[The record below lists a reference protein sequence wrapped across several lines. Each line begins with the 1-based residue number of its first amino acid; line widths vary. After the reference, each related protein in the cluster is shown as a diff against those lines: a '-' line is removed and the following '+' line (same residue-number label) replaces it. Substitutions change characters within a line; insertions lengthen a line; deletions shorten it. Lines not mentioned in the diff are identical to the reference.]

1 MAAESTGKPWT
12 GLLGRIGAKR
22 GPDPETAPYAAEPA
36 ASGAVY
42 PTKALKKF
50 LATLTSRANPVL
62 LDLGP
67 VIGPNVSFFGE
78 QLGCKIFVED
88 FFADVDRHHRAGTT
102 PELAAFFGKR
112 FPQAD
117 ASIDGIL
124 CWDLLDFL
132 EPAAALVVANQLT
145 RVLKVDGALLG
156 FFSTATTREATFTKY
171 VVVDE
176 VSLRHKP
183 YGAQRTRTRVLQ
195 NRDIIKLFERLR
207 VSDSFLLQT
216 NVREILFR
224 KPSYLASAGAG
235 A

>member
-22 GPDPETAPYAAEPA
+22 DPEPEAASYAAEPA

-50 LATLTSRANPVL
+50 LATLTSRPNPVL

-78 QLGCKIFVED
+78 QLGCKIVVED

-102 PELAAFFGKR
+102 GELAAFLGKR

-117 ASIDGIL
+117 ASVDGIL

-156 FFSTATTREATFTKY
+156 FFSTAATREATFTKY

>member
-1 MAAESTGKPWT
+1 VAAESTGKPWT

-22 GPDPETAPYAAEPA
+22 GPEPEAVPYAPEPA
-36 ASGAVY
+36 SPGAVY

-88 FFADVDRHHRAGTT
+88 FFADIDRHHRAGTT
-102 PELAAFFGKR
+102 GELPAFFGKR

-124 CWDLLDFL
+124 SWDLLDFL
-132 EPAAALVVANQLT
+132 EPPAALVVANQLT

-156 FFSTATTREATFTKY
+156 FFSTATSRDATFTKY

-183 YGAQRTRTRVLQ
+183 YGAQHTRTRVLQ

>member
-12 GLLGRIGAKR
+12 GLLGKIGAKR
-22 GPDPETAPYAAEPA
+22 GPEPETASYVVES
-36 ASGAVY
+36 ASPGAVF

-50 LATLTSRANPVL
+50 LATLTSRPNPVL

-88 FFADVDRHHRAGTT
+88 FFADVDRHGRGATT
-102 PELAAFFGKR
+102 GELATFFGKR
-112 FPQAD
+112 FPQPD
-117 ASIDGIL
+117 GSIDGIL

-132 EPAAALVVANQLT
+132 DPAAALVVANQLT

-156 FFSTATTREATFTKY
+156 FFSTSATREATFTKY
-171 VVVDE
+171 VVVDD

-183 YGAQRTRTRVLQ
+183 YGEERTRTRVLQ
-195 NRDIIKLFERLR
+195 NRDIIKLFEGLR

-216 NVREILFR
+216 HLREILFR
-224 KPSYLASAGAG
+224 KPAYLAEGTPGA
-235 A
+235 

>member
-1 MAAESTGKPWT
+1 
-12 GLLGRIGAKR
+12 LGRIGAKR
-22 GPDPETAPYAAEPA
+22 GPEPEVAPDAPES
-36 ASGAVY
+36 ASPGAVY

-67 VIGPNVSFFGE
+67 VVGPNVSFFGE

-88 FFADVDRHHRAGTT
+88 FFADVDRHHRAGTVG
-102 PELAAFFGKR
+102 ELAAFFGKR
-112 FPQAD
+112 FPQPD

-132 EPAAALVVANQLT
+132 DPAAALVVANQLT

-156 FFSTATTREATFTKY
+156 FFSTATAREATFTKY
-171 VVVDE
+171 IVVDD
-176 VSLRHKP
+176 VSLRHRP
-183 YGAQRTRTRVLQ
+183 YGSQRTRTRVLQ

>member
-22 GPDPETAPYAAEPA
+22 GPEPEAAPDAAEPA
-36 ASGAVY
+36 SPGTVY

-102 PELAAFFGKR
+102 ADLAAFLGKR

-132 EPAAALVVANQLT
+132 DPAAALVVANQLT

-156 FFSTATTREATFTKY
+156 FFSTAATREATFTKY
-171 VVVDE
+171 VVIDE

-183 YGAQRTRTRVLQ
+183 YGALRTRTRVLQ

>member
-1 MAAESTGKPWT
+1 VAAESTGKPWT

-22 GPDPETAPYAAEPA
+22 DPEPEAASYAAEPA
-36 ASGAVY
+36 ASGTVY

-50 LATLTSRANPVL
+50 LATLTSRPNPVL

-88 FFADVDRHHRAGTT
+88 FFADVDRHQRAGTIG
-102 PELAAFFGKR
+102 ELAAFLGKR

-156 FFSTATTREATFTKY
+156 FFSTAATREATFTKY

-224 KPSYLASAGAG
+224 KPSYLAAAGAG